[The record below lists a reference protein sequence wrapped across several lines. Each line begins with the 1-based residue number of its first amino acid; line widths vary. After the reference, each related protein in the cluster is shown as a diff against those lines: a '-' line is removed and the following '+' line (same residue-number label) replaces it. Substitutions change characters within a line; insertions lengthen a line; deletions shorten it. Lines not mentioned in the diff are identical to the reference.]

1 MGTVTIPLTK
11 NKIARVDEVDSDL
24 AALNWYAFKAHG
36 IFYAIRELQ
45 VSLSGEKRRRRIEQM
60 HRVILSRKLDRS
72 LLPTELV
79 DHKDGDGLNN
89 TRSNLRLATNG
100 QNLANRRGPT
110 RQSQSGVLG
119 VCWDKSKQ
127 RWLVQISKDGKRV
140 FMKRFITL
148 REAQDAHR
156 QASLEIFG
164 EFSPYN
170 RESFS

>member
-100 QNLANRRGPT
+100 QNLANR
-110 RQSQSGVLG
+110 LG